1 MHCVKHVVS
10 PLDNEDPG
18 LGTHFSKQCSLTF
31 YTIVSTEKRQV
42 EVEGRSMITSINCRA
57 FVIAASC
64 LTWFI
69 TAALGSVAPNPR
81 PLLMLS
87 IFADIESRICAGRDR
102 DREREV

>member
-10 PLDNEDPG
+10 PLDNEEPG

-31 YTIVSTEKRQV
+31 YTIVSTQKSELEIEAR
-42 EVEGRSMITSINCRA
+42 GRTTSISCRA

-64 LTWFI
+64 LTWFM
-69 TAALGSVAPNPR
+69 TAALGSEAPPKPR

-87 IFADIESRICAGRDR
+87 IFADITGLWL
-102 DREREV
+102 